1 MPDWVN
7 KFLDVL
13 SQFTG
18 GRGDAADHIVAY
30 TIAGFFWAALLSISI
45 AQQRKVPQ
53 PRERLLR
60 WGFAIALAREL
71 FMMGIGVCG
80 ALDLVD
86 ERTLHMIFPPL
97 EHALSSISLVIVAAG
112 FMRFLVPESRMSS
125 RYWRTGVALNTALY
139 LATFW
144 WWAYFIFRNPESNFD
159 AVWCNWLFHFNAA
172 TLNAVAAIWL
182 ARNSRGFIRN
192 VICTALVLLF
202 IRDFLKFPDMA
213 LNGTYASVFDPVA
226 QALYLIAIPMFG
238 FVYVQELVSRRAEA
252 ELKAADLTA
261 NLEARVFERTRELE
275 KANEWRTRAESAEQE
290 RTRQALKLQHIL
302 FELAKADKSD
312 LKTAFRTLLRTVS
325 GTLKVGRVSF
335 WTASPSIDSITC
347 RFLYSDATG
356 SFEAQRLILRA
367 ETFPAYFRALQKLT
381 QIVADD
387 ARTHDD
393 TREFAESYLVPLGI
407 TSLMDIPVWLQGN
420 LAGILCCE
428 HIGRV
433 RKWSQPELDFATAV
447 SDMLALALESADR
460 KRAEDALDLEQRRQA
475 AIVELE
481 AAINREDELQGVLDR
496 IATTVTTLMP
506 ATAASVLLWDAA
518 SETFTLSSS
527 TVPGQPTQAGAQ
539 RVRRTGGASRAIVD
553 TQAPVITPDISNDPY
568 GANSLLDQFG
578 MHAYAGVPLLADGKA
593 HGVLYAIDREVRE
606 YTPQEVAFL
615 TATASCAATAL
626 IKFRLFESLKETNV
640 RLAAEVAERR
650 RAEEKI
656 TASLR
661 EKESLLQ
668 EVHHRVKNNLQIVSS
683 LLNLQSRDH
692 TDPAIRTAF
701 AESQQRIRSMAL
713 IHEMLYQTENPAE
726 IDFGA
731 YLRTLVP
738 ALIRSYGAEPVR
750 VSLDITASAIPVRTE
765 TAVPLGLIVNE
776 LITNSI
782 KHAFPGQRVGCV
794 SIEFRSLKKNTLSL
808 EVRDNGVGL
817 ASDFSMENTNTL
829 GLRLVG
835 MMAGQLSAQLEV
847 QSRGGSIFTL
857 TFEVPEASPPPAVHE
872 L

>member
-1 MPDWVN
+1 MPDWAN
-7 KFLDVL
+7 KFLDFL

-18 GRGDAADHIVAY
+18 GRGGAADNIVAF
-30 TIAGFFWAALLSISI
+30 TIAGFFWAVLLSISI
-45 AQQRKVPQ
+45 VQHRKAPQ
-53 PRERLLR
+53 PREALLR
-60 WGFAIALAREL
+60 WGFAAALGREL
-71 FMMGIGVCG
+71 LMLGVRICG
-80 ALDLVD
+80 ALELIDR
-86 ERTLHMIFPPL
+86 RTLHMVFPPL
-97 EHALSSISLVIVAAG
+97 EHALSSVSLVIVAAG
-112 FMRFLVPESRMSS
+112 FMRFLVPESRMAG
-125 RYWRTGVALNTALY
+125 RYWRVGVSLNVLLY

-144 WWAYFIFRNPESNFD
+144 WWGSYISRNPSSSFGK
-159 AVWCNWLFHFNAA
+159 VWCDVLFHINAS
-172 TLNAVAAIWL
+172 TLDAIAAIWL
-182 ARNSRGFIRN
+182 ARNSRGLIRN

-202 IRDFLKFPDMA
+202 IRDFLKLPDIA
-213 LNGTYASVFDPVA
+213 LNEVYAKVFHPLSH
-226 QALYLIAIPMFG
+226 ALYLIAIPMFG

-252 ELKAADLTA
+252 ELRAADLA
-261 NLEARVFERTRELE
+261 VNLEKRVAERTKELE
-275 KANEWRTRAESAEQE
+275 NANEWRTRAETVEQE
-290 RTRQALKLQHIL
+290 RTRQALKMQHIL
-302 FELAKADKSD
+302 FDLAKADKSD
-312 LKTAFRTLLRTVS
+312 LNIAFRSLLRAVS

-335 WTASPSIDSITC
+335 WTASPDIDSITC
-347 RFLYSDATG
+347 RFLYRDATA
-356 SFEAQRLILRA
+356 SFESQRLILRA
-367 ETFPAYFRALQKLT
+367 DTYPAYFRALRKLT

-387 ARTHDD
+387 ARTHED
-393 TREFAESYLVPLGI
+393 TREFSESYLIPLGI
-407 TSLMDIPVWLQGN
+407 TSMMDIPVWLKGN

-428 HIGRV
+428 HVGRV
-433 RKWSQPELDFATAV
+433 RKWTQPELDFATAV

-460 KRAEDALDLEQRRQA
+460 KRAEDALALEQRRQA

-496 IATTVTTLMP
+496 IATTVTALLP

-553 TQAPVITPDISNDPY
+553 TQAPVITPDISKDPF

-578 MHAYAGVPLLADGKA
+578 MHAYVGVPLLADGKA
-593 HGVLYAIDREVRE
+593 HGVLYAIDREVRD
-606 YTPQEVAFL
+606 YTPLEVAFL

-626 IKFRLFESLKETNV
+626 MKFRLFESLKETNL

-650 RAEEKI
+650 RAEERI

-683 LLNLQSRDH
+683 LLNLQSRDQ

-713 IHEMLYQTENPAE
+713 IHEMLYQTEDLAE

-731 YLRTLVP
+731 YLRTLIP
-738 ALIRSYGAEPVR
+738 ALIRSYGTNAVR
-750 VSLDITASAIPVRTE
+750 VSHEIIAAAIPVRTE

-776 LITNSI
+776 LITNSL
-782 KHAFPGQRVGCV
+782 KHAFPSRRAGRI
-794 SIEFRSLKKNTLSL
+794 SIEFRRLDEKTFSLM
-808 EVRDNGVGL
+808 VRDDGVGL
-817 ASDFSMENTNTL
+817 PEGFSMEKTSTL

-835 MMAGQLSAQLEV
+835 MMAGQLSARFEAHSLD
-847 QSRGGSIFTL
+847 GAHFTL
-857 TFEVPEASPPPAVHE
+857 TFEIPGATPAPAIHE
-872 L
+872 S